1 MKHPFIIA
9 IALTSFITFTCAGK
23 PFLVT
28 KIQADQEE
36 DSNEQPIDEYS
47 VTISGWCVPE
57 NDSAYAATKAKYD
70 EAMGNASLEASHPI
84 SLARKGKVAFCPQW
98 FVNFTYINSQETMT
112 LEYEDITEAQFQKL
126 GDVTVALRI
135 GDSEDTFLEFKAD
148 IANDNIFILI
158 EEVEKLTLDQSVKL
172 EIENDEP
179 MFVYKLNKKNHG
191 ARLLIV

>member
-1 MKHPFIIA
+1 MKYPFIVA

-36 DSNEQPIDEYS
+36 DDNDQPIDEFS

-57 NDSAYAATKAKYD
+57 DDDAYAATKAKYD
-70 EAMGNASLEASHPI
+70 EAMGNVSLEASHPI

-98 FVNFTYINSQETMT
+98 FVNMTFINSQETET
-112 LEYEDITEAQFQKL
+112 LEYEDITQAQFQKL

-158 EEVEKLTLDQSVKL
+158 EAL
-172 EIENDEP
+172 
-179 MFVYKLNKKNHG
+179 
-191 ARLLIV
+191 